1 MNIVLITFGI
11 MITLLWATLIICER
25 IMYADENRE
34 LKELRKETEVLLD
47 EVKAD
52 DESAFRHK
60 CQIEVERFDK
70 EFMKQDQ
77 LMFLVTLPW
86 LAEIDLD
93 ALDFKLQLNHLITN
107 K

>member
-11 MITLLWATLIICER
+11 ILTLFIITGIICER
-25 IMYADENRE
+25 IMFADDKKEI
-34 LKELRKETEVLLD
+34 KELRKEAGYDTDEATE
-47 EVKAD
+47 
-52 DESAFRHK
+52 FRHR

>member
-11 MITLLWATLIICER
+11 IITLFIITGIICER
-25 IMYADENRE
+25 IMFGEENRE
-34 LKELRKETEVLLD
+34 LKELRKEAEDLLE

-52 DESAFRHK
+52 DEASFRHL

-70 EFMKQDQ
+70 EFMKQEH
-77 LMFLVTLPW
+77 LMFLIKLPF
-86 LAEIDLD
+86 LAQIDLD
-93 ALDFKLQLNHLITN
+93 ELDFKLQLNHLINN

>member
-11 MITLLWATLIICER
+11 ILTLFIITGIICER
-25 IMYADENRE
+25 IMFGDDKKEI
-34 LKELRKETEVLLD
+34 KELRKEAGYDIDKEA
-47 EVKAD
+47 E
-52 DESAFRHK
+52 FRHR

-70 EFMKQDQ
+70 EFMKQDE
-77 LMFLVTLPW
+77 LMFFVTLPW